1 MDELKAHAMK
11 IKQEVK
17 IGLAKR
23 GWKQKDL
30 IQYMPVAKIGGT
42 VSKTEL
48 SRAISESV
56 NPKDTRIREA
66 VLDILNIK

>member
-30 IQYMPVAKIGGT
+30 IQYMPVAKIGGA

-48 SRAISESV
+48 SRAISGSV